1 LIDLGKTI
9 CILNEKYF
17 SWMLYDKNIKIANIL
32 PRIKYYVSYIYRLFD
47 NFKFFYFRIFFVLRI
62 ESKV

>member
-1 LIDLGKTI
+1 
-9 CILNEKYF
+9 
-17 SWMLYDKNIKIANIL
+17 MLYDKNIKIANIL